1 VSSTPPPGYR
11 TQSEDTSYEVEQM
24 LFERWRS
31 MDPTEKV
38 ALVGAASVALQD
50 LTMAGLE
57 QRLPEASRRELELR
71 ALALRYGQE
80 LVRELLGV
88 DVPDE
93 SVRIP

>member
-1 VSSTPPPGYR
+1 VSATPPPGYR

-31 MDPTEKV
+31 MDPAEKA

-57 QRLPEASRRELELR
+57 QRLPAASRRELELR
-71 ALALRYGQE
+71 ALALMYGKE
-80 LVRELLGV
+80 IVRDLLGIE
-88 DVPDE
+88 VPDE
-93 SVRIP
+93 SVRFA